1 MAKKT
6 RRPNLPQETLERA
19 RRELARNGNAAASA
33 PAPRAETPQQPASS
47 VAPTPARPTRAVST
61 EADLRSEYAY
71 VIKDLEQMAMLA
83 AALLVVLVL
92 LAAFIIR

>member
-1 MAKKT
+1 
-6 RRPNLPQETLERA
+6 
-19 RRELARNGNAAASA
+19 
-33 PAPRAETPQQPASS
+33 
-47 VAPTPARPTRAVST
+47 VST

-83 AALLVVLVL
+83 AALLAVLVL